1 MIKVPLRLC
10 PVDHAPVERNKES
23 RDIKINNNDLCF
35 LPFIKGLPVTGQG
48 IYVTGPRDRN

>member
-35 LPFIKGLPVTGQG
+35 LPFIKGLPVTGL
-48 IYVTGPRDRN
+48 